1 MKERPN
7 AHKVCSHFSIPT
19 AENGGTQALTEK
31 QENQLLLVGPKVD
44 KNHIDDCDL
53 LKGKYPTTEFN
64 QELFVTSIKA
74 FTQERF
80 EKMKE
85 HHTFLRD
92 RRKLWKNR
100 CYSIINSRI
109 HGVQAQ
115 EGEDRN

>member
-1 MKERPN
+1 MLEADLQYLALAISAKRTR
-7 AHKVCSHFSIPT
+7 VHF
-19 AENGGTQALTEK
+19 GQRHYCVKHEK
-31 QENQLLLVGPKVD
+31 IVD
-44 KNHIDDCDL
+44 KNHIDECDL

-100 CYSIINSRI
+100 
-109 HGVQAQ
+109 
-115 EGEDRN
+115 